1 MSGSLDGAQLT
12 SPRLLARNVALNALG
27 WLLPMLL
34 ALGAIPVL
42 VRALGPARFGVLSL
56 VWTLVGYFSLFD
68 LGLGRA
74 LTQLV
79 AERLGRDERDQ
90 LPGLVWTA
98 TWLLVPLG
106 IVGGAAVALLAP
118 WLVERVLRV
127 PPALRPESV
136 AAFRWIGLAVP
147 FTVSTAGFRGVLEAV
162 QAFRRINALR
172 VPLALITFVGPLLV
186 LPFSRSLAP
195 SVAVLAVGRVV
206 LWAAHVHA
214 SRQAFEP
221 LRRARAP
228 ERHHLRPLLSVGG
241 WMTVSN
247 VVSPLM
253 YSLDR
258 FAVAALL
265 SVTAVSYYA
274 TAYEA
279 VTRLWVVT
287 SILLPVLF
295 PAMGVA
301 LQRDRA
307 HAALLLDRGARATLG
322 AVFPA
327 ALALSAF
334 APGVADG
341 VARPGVRRQRGR
353 AGAGARGGG
362 VRERRRADGVHGA
375 PGQRARRRH
384 RPPAPA
390 RAASV
395 PGRALAAAAGRGDDR
410 RGDRVGA
417 SGPRRH
423 GPPAARGV
431 RGPARVRGG
440 APPARLAHGG
450 RRAARARAGLDPDG
464 RRADRVRRA
473 DPRRVRRL
481 RGDAPRR
488 ARRARDARPR
498 RAARARRPR
507 AGGRRRRLT
516 RRAVSARGT
525 GTPPGRRRR
534 ARWRARPAIGRAAS
548 RATRPGRPRS
558 PAARRAR
565 TARSPQNW
573 MAVES

>member
-1 MSGSLDGAQLT
+1 MSGALDGAQLT

-127 PPALRPESV
+127 PPALRQESV

-206 LWAAHVHA
+206 LWGAHVHA

-241 WMTVSN
+241 WMTASN

-307 HAALLLDRGARATLG
+307 HAALLLDRGARVTLG

-334 APGVADG
+334 APEWLTVWLGPAFGANAAVLAQGLAAAVFVNVAG
-341 VARPGVRRQRGR
+341 QMAYTVLQASGR
-353 AGAGARGGG
+353 ADVTGRLHLLELLPYLGALWLLLQGAGTTG
-362 VRERRRADGVHGA
+362 VVIAWGLRVLVDTALLL
-375 PGQRARRRH
+375 
-384 RPPAPA
+384 
-390 RAASV
+390 RAASAV
-395 PGRALAAAAGRGDDR
+395 QPECAAALRRLAWRTAAGAPLVLAPAWIPTVGGRTAFAALTLAAYGVYVATRLVAPDERAMLGRAVR
-410 RGDRVGA
+410 R
-417 SGPRRH
+417 
-423 GPPAARGV
+423 ARGV
-431 RGPARVRGG
+431 REPAVVD
-440 APPARLAHGG
+440 
-450 RRAARARAGLDPDG
+450 AA
-464 RRADRVRRA
+464 
-473 DPRRVRRL
+473 
-481 RGDAPRR
+481 
-488 ARRARDARPR
+488 
-498 RAARARRPR
+498 
-507 AGGRRRRLT
+507 
-516 RRAVSARGT
+516 
-525 GTPPGRRRR
+525 
-534 ARWRARPAIGRAAS
+534 
-548 RATRPGRPRS
+548 
-558 PAARRAR
+558 
-565 TARSPQNW
+565 
-573 MAVES
+573 